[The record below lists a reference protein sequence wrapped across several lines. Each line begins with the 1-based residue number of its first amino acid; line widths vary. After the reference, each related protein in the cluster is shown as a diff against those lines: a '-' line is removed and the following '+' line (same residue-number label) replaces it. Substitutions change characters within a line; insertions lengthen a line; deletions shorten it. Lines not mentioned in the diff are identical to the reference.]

1 VRASHTYSDL
11 SLVHNW
17 RRQLLLTH
25 ESSHDL
31 DNPIEYVALDV
42 KKLPMKIARFC
53 REKWY
58 SFGFDYDL
66 STQVLWPL
74 EDGVSAQEL
83 ADRINKKFVKAA
95 SVIKK
100 PPIEAH
106 DLDNDSLRLDIEN
119 SEATY

>member
-1 VRASHTYSDL
+1 VKGSSKYSDL
-11 SLVHNW
+11 SLIHNW

-31 DNPIEYVALDV
+31 DNPIEYVAIDA
-42 KKLPMKIARFC
+42 KYLPMKISKFC
-53 REKWY
+53 QEKWY

-74 EDGVSAQEL
+74 EDSVSAQEL
-83 ADRINKKFVKAA
+83 ADKINKKFTKAA

-106 DLDNDSLRLDIEN
+106 NLDNDSLRLDIEN
-119 SEATY
+119 SEASY